1 MKLKTNRAMEF
12 LCTGSIVIYC
22 LLAAIAF
29 SKNNW
34 DEAVFF
40 TFMMLVAIYLWD
52 YLRFERIS
60 G

>member
-1 MKLKTNRAMEF
+1 MEF

-52 YLRFERIS
+52 YLREA
-60 G
+60 